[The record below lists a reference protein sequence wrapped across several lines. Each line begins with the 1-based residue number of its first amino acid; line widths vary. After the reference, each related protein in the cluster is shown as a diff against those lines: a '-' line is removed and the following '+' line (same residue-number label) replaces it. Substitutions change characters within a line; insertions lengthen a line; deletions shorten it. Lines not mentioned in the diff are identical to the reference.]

1 MDEATASLDAE
12 TAFAV
17 TSSILDIEQLTRI
30 IVTHRLEEKLLTR
43 YDEIIGHARRHDL
56 RARYVCG
63 ADGTAGVFLLTLYGF
78 QTDEAE
84 ERKRTCQGRHT
95 FC

>member
-43 YDEIIGHARRHDL
+43 YDEIIVMRGGMICERGTFAELMARRE
-56 RARYVCG
+56 Y
-63 ADGTAGVFLLTLYGF
+63 FYSLYMVSKA
-78 QTDEAE
+78 DEAE
-84 ERKRTCQGRHT
+84 ENEKGHVKA
-95 FC
+95 